1 MRAKVLLTAAVI
13 GVALAVLQV
22 GLPIYLEGR
31 VEDRLTD
38 DGGTAQV
45 DLDAIPSPRLLLEDG
60 DGLSVRGSG
69 YQLPLADPE
78 EKVFERIDGFDDVD
92 IDVSSFRAGP
102 FAVER
107 FRLTRDGGG
116 DFEMHVEASA
126 SGTDLAEYAGGELA
140 GELGELIGRLGSG
153 LVPGSTAAI
162 PVVLDATL
170 ESDAGRARV
179 KEVEGSVAGLPAG
192 PLAEALAGAIADR
205 L

>member
-1 MRAKVLLTAAVI
+1 
-13 GVALAVLQV
+13 
-22 GLPIYLEGR
+22 
-31 VEDRLTD
+31 
-38 DGGTAQV
+38 
-45 DLDAIPSPRLLLEDG
+45 
-60 DGLSVRGSG
+60 
-69 YQLPLADPE
+69 
-78 EKVFERIDGFDDVD
+78 
-92 IDVSSFRAGP
+92 VSSFRAGP

-140 GELGELIGRLGSG
+140 GELGELIGGLGSG

-192 PLAEALAGAIADR
+192 PFAEALAGAIAER